1 MPWACT
7 SLHGVLGG
15 LLSRGAYIPG
25 GLITEKKKRF
35 ETSHSGAG
43 SKYVLHVPISN
54 KISKHPLRLNP
65 FK

>member
-25 GLITEKKKRF
+25 GLITEKKKRS
-35 ETSHSGAG
+35 ETSHSGADQ
-43 SKYVLHVPISN
+43 STFCMYRFQIKFQNIL
-54 KISKHPLRLNP
+54 LD
-65 FK
+65 